1 MKKIIKD
8 STQHTQKSEKMKAG
22 HKFVSDLLSD
32 MKNFFKMCPRIH
44 VAFLRDDF

>member
-8 STQHTQKSEKMKAG
+8 STQHTQKSEKKMKAV

-32 MKNFFKMCPRIH
+32 MKKL
-44 VAFLRDDF
+44 FLKCVPAYM